1 MQSMF
6 DTHSTIIEA
15 PRQEMTN
22 AELELFCALQKL
34 EFTVEN
40 IGGLP
45 IDALD
50 SVLKDCREILVRY
63 FVKYHSRL
71 RGLV

>member
-1 MQSMF
+1 MEAMF
-6 DTHSTIIEA
+6 NSNSPVLETL
-15 PRQEMTN
+15 RQDMTN

-40 IGGLP
+40 IGSLP
-45 IDALD
+45 VDALD
-50 SVLKDCREILVRY
+50 SVLKDSRAILVRY

-71 RGLV
+71 RDFI